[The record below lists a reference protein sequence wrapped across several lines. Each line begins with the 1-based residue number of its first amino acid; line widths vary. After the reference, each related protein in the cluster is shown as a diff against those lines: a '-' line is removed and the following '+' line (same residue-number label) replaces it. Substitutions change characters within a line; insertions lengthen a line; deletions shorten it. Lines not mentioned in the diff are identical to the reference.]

1 MPVRF
6 PTNPDLDGSGEAARV
21 VRLEFFDVELRV
33 DGIVWLKRNWVAY
46 ETTAD
51 IHRAYDQFLQ
61 SVDDWKLERRIAPGQ
76 LGTRSRTNIAW
87 LYDLRHAPTQRNDP
101 EFEAAILAR
110 RPHLLARSRFSSSW
124 SRPPR
129 VACRSAA
136 SPQPTG
142 HASASPTT
150 SAVRSS
156 ASKSRSP
163 QRRPRPPDRSRA

>member
-110 RPHLLARSRFSSSW
+110 RPHLLARSPFLVILVKTAAGRLQV
-124 SRPPR
+124 SRI
-129 VACRSAA
+129 SAA
-136 SPQPTG
+136 
-142 HASASPTT
+142 
-150 SAVRSS
+150 
-156 ASKSRSP
+156 
-163 QRRPRPPDRSRA
+163 DRSRVRVSDDFSGSIECLKKPLAAASTSPA